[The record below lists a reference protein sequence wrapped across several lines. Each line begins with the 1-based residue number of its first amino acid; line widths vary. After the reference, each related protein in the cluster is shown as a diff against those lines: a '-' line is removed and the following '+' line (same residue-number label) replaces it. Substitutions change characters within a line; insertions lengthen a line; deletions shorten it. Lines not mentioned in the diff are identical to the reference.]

1 MFRLLTLLLL
11 FVISLHAL
19 SDNEILK
26 RANGFMRD
34 GSKSNY
40 FRAYNDYKNLYLR
53 AIISE
58 NSNLKYRSL
67 QGIVKS
73 GKKLHIDISQYSN
86 ELSTIKPKT
95 SYKAII
101 STFFCLSCNFSKK
114 SCQKWSEKKT

>member
-11 FVISLHAL
+11 LVLSLSAL
-19 SDNEILK
+19 SDSEILK
-26 RANGFMRD
+26 RADGFMRD
-34 GSKSNY
+34 GSKSNQ

-53 AIISE
+53 AIMSE

-73 GKKLHIDISQYSN
+73 GKRLHIDVSQYSN

-95 SYKAII
+95 SYKVPKSKPRIK
-101 STFFCLSCNFSKK
+101 STKK
-114 SCQKWSEKKT
+114 SKIRVKSS